1 MKKKNLLGILA
12 VLMVIALALTGCGQ
26 KGEQNAGA
34 TGSESQNE
42 AIDNGNS
49 SADEIVET
57 EPENGG
63 ESPNDNTSSNK
74 SPTQDADGNYI
85 YTITVDGVQTEVKT
99 CINVWDYITDDTPYA
114 WVDLLKMTED
124 LGYYSTGVI
133 DMIGYR
139 FDREDGVIVGVA
151 GTYDSDDYNLSTG
164 ERRVY
169 ELAVQPTIGGYPIMF
184 DAGDEELSCADLV
197 WSKNVISQEPFL
209 IEGMDVYVSF
219 DQIVIYAAM
228 ADYYRYNQVPLFRNS
243 DRVDVNVP

>member
-1 MKKKNLLGILA
+1 MKKKSLLGILA
-12 VLMVIALALTGCGQ
+12 ILMVIALALTGCGQ
-26 KGEQNAGA
+26 QQGEQNAGA
-34 TGSESQNE
+34 TGSESQN
-42 AIDNGNS
+42 GNS
-49 SADEIVET
+49 SAGETVETVET

-63 ESPNDNTSSNK
+63 ESSNINTPSNK

-85 YTITVDGVQTEVKT
+85 YTITVDDVQTEVKT

-124 LGYYSTGVI
+124 LGYYSTGVMG
-133 DMIGYR
+133 MIGYR
-139 FDREDGVIVGVA
+139 FDREDDVIVAVA

-169 ELAVQPTIGGYPIMF
+169 ELAVQPSIGGYPIMF

-228 ADYYRYNQVPLFRNS
+228 VDYYRYNQVPLFRNS
-243 DRVDVNVP
+243 DRVYVNVP

>member
-1 MKKKNLLGILA
+1 MKKKSLLGILA
-12 VLMVIALALTGCGQ
+12 VLMVFALALTGCGQ
-26 KGEQNAGA
+26 RGEQNTGA
-34 TGSESQNE
+34 TGSESQNGTTAVDDGKNE
-42 AIDNGNS
+42 GEVA
-49 SADEIVET
+49 A
-57 EPENGG
+57 EPEGPDVG
-63 ESPNDNTSSNK
+63 QVDNRK
-74 SPTQDADGNYI
+74 PVQDTDGNYI
-85 YTITVDGVQTEVKT
+85 YTITVDNVQTEVKT

>member
-1 MKKKNLLGILA
+1 MKKKSLLGILA
-12 VLMVIALALTGCGQ
+12 VLMVFSLALTGCGQ
-26 KGEQNAGA
+26 QGEQNAGA
-34 TGSESQNE
+34 TCFESQNGTTAVDDGKNE
-42 AIDNGNS
+42 GEVTA
-49 SADEIVET
+49 
-57 EPENGG
+57 EPEGPDVG
-63 ESPNDNTSSNK
+63 QVDNRK
-74 SPTQDADGNYI
+74 PVQDTDGNYI
-85 YTITVDGVQTEVKT
+85 YTITVDNVQTEVKT

>member
-1 MKKKNLLGILA
+1 MYRRRQPYEEEKI
-12 VLMVIALALTGCGQ
+12 IR
-26 KGEQNAGA
+26 
-34 TGSESQNE
+34 
-42 AIDNGNS
+42 DFS
-49 SADEIVET
+49 SAH
-57 EPENGG
+57 
-63 ESPNDNTSSNK
+63 
-74 SPTQDADGNYI
+74 
-85 YTITVDGVQTEVKT
+85 GVRLGS
-99 CINVWDYITDDTPYA
+99 YDTPYA

-124 LGYYSTGVI
+124 LGYYSTGVM